1 MKDIIQA
8 LAATGD
14 EIYAKICEVLEVDAE
29 NRTADLRPLD
39 GSADVLDAYLVTDDA
54 NGSMYLEPV
63 KGSLVCVV
71 FISKQIACVVNYSQL
86 KQFRVKIEN
95 VEFRIDKDGFLLK
108 KESETLKALM
118 EDLIL
123 EIRNMKFT
131 TNTGSTI
138 QLVND
143 LKFQAIQNRFKNFL
157 KD

>member
-14 EIYAKICEVLEVDAE
+14 EVYAKICEVLEVDEE
-29 NRTADLRPLD
+29 NKTADLRPLD
-39 GSADVLDAYLVTDDA
+39 GSADILDAYLVTDDA

-71 FISKQIACVVNYSQL
+71 FISKQIACVVNPSEL
-86 KQFRVKIEN
+86 KQFRVKIKG
-95 VEFRIDKDGFLLK
+95 VEFQMDKEGFLLK

-118 EDLIL
+118 TDLIK
-123 EIRNMKFT
+123 EIRMMKFT

-138 QLVND
+138 QLINEPQ
-143 LKFQAIQNRFKNFL
+143 LLTIEKRFAKFL

>member
-14 EIYAKICEVLEVDAE
+14 EVYAKICEVLEVDEE
-29 NRTADLRPLD
+29 NKTADLRPLD
-39 GSADVLDAYLVTDDA
+39 GSADILDAYLVTDDA
-54 NGSMYLEPV
+54 NGSMYLEPA

-71 FISKQIACVVNYSQL
+71 FISKQIACVVNPSEL
-86 KQFRVKIEN
+86 KQFRVKIKG
-95 VEFRIDKDGFLLK
+95 VEFQMDKGGFLLK

-118 EDLIL
+118 TDLIK
-123 EIRNMKFT
+123 EIRMMKFT

-138 QLVND
+138 QLINEPQ
-143 LKFQAIQNRFKNFL
+143 LLTIENRFAKFL

>member
-14 EIYAKICEVLEVDAE
+14 EIYAKICEVLEVDE
-29 NRTADLRPLD
+29 DNKTADLRPLD
-39 GSADVLDAYLVTDDA
+39 GTADILDAYLVTDDA
-54 NGSMYLEPV
+54 NGSMYLEPA

-71 FISKQIACVVNYSQL
+71 FISKQIACVVNPSEL
-86 KQFRVKIEN
+86 KQFRVKIEG
-95 VEFRIDKDGFLLK
+95 VEFQIDKNGFLLK
-108 KESETLKALM
+108 KESETLKKLM
-118 EDLIL
+118 GDLIK
-123 EIRNMKFT
+123 EIRAMKFT

-143 LKFQAIQNRFKNFL
+143 PQFLLIDERFKKFL

>member
-14 EIYAKICEVLEVDAE
+14 EIYAKICEVLEVDGE
-29 NRTADLRPLD
+29 NKTANLRPLD
-39 GSADVLDAYLVTDDA
+39 GTADILDAYLVTDDA
-54 NGSMYLEPV
+54 NGSMYLEPA

-71 FISKQIACVVNYSQL
+71 FISKQIACVVNPSEL
-86 KQFRVKIEN
+86 KQFRIKIKN
-95 VEFRIDKDGFLLK
+95 VEFQMDQDGFLLK
-108 KESETLKALM
+108 KESETLKKLM
-118 EDLIL
+118 GDLIK
-123 EIRNMKFT
+123 EIRMMKFT

-143 LKFQAIQNRFKNFL
+143 PQFSLIEDRFKKFL